1 LALTCDCRSSLV
13 AQQVSF
19 WENETINH
27 RARLQDRGGI
37 AMSVS
42 EAASGVGDESVESTE
57 LAPGA
62 DGFHLEPRCRVCR
75 NDQVRT
81 KVNDLLA
88 AGASYAMVLRA
99 LGDDNANL
107 EKRDQVT
114 IDSVRNHCG
123 RHFPVQQV
131 ARATYRDILERRAK
145 ENSVDFIEGV
155 ATAITPMAFLETV
168 MVKGYQTLV
177 DEHTSVSYRDAM
189 EAALKLNEIARKDEG
204 AIDRARMLAEM
215 GRIIEV
221 VRTFIPSER
230 WPDVQA
236 ALRGEAPV
244 SPQTS
249 HAGEGVRMVAI
260 DDASDEDG
268 N

>member
-1 LALTCDCRSSLV
+1 
-13 AQQVSF
+13 
-19 WENETINH
+19 
-27 RARLQDRGGI
+27 
-37 AMSVS
+37 M
-42 EAASGVGDESVESTE
+42 E
-57 LAPGA
+57 LGPGTN
-62 DGFHLEPRCRVCR
+62 GLHLESRCRICR
-75 NDQVRT
+75 NDQVRK

-88 AGASYAMVLRA
+88 TGASYAMVLRA
-99 LGDDNANL
+99 LGDDNATL
-107 EKRDQVT
+107 KQRDQVT
-114 IDSVRNHCG
+114 IDSIRNHSG

-131 ARATYRDILERRAK
+131 ARATYREILERRAK

-168 MVKGYQTLV
+168 MVKGYQTVV
-177 DEHTSVSYRDAM
+177 DEGTTVNYRDGM

-204 AIDRARMLAEM
+204 AMDRARMLADV

-236 ALRGEAPV
+236 ALRGETPI
-244 SPQTS
+244 SQQTS
-249 HAGEGVRMVAI
+249 QEVEGVRMVDI
-260 DDASDEDG
+260 DDNPDEDG

>member
-1 LALTCDCRSSLV
+1 
-13 AQQVSF
+13 
-19 WENETINH
+19 
-27 RARLQDRGGI
+27 
-37 AMSVS
+37 M
-42 EAASGVGDESVESTE
+42 E
-57 LAPGA
+57 LAPDTNGL
-62 DGFHLEPRCRVCR
+62 HLESRCRICR
-75 NDQVRT
+75 NDQVRK

-88 AGASYAMVLRA
+88 TGASYAMVLRA
-99 LGDDNANL
+99 LGDDNATL
-107 EKRDQVT
+107 KQRDQVT
-114 IDSVRNHCG
+114 IDSIRNHSG

-131 ARATYRDILERRAK
+131 ARATYREILERRAK

-168 MVKGYQTLV
+168 MVKGYQTVV
-177 DEHTSVSYRDAM
+177 DEGTTVNYRDGM

-204 AIDRARMLAEM
+204 AMDRARMLADV

-236 ALRGEAPV
+236 ALRGETPI
-244 SPQTS
+244 SQQTS
-249 HAGEGVRMVAI
+249 QEVEGVRMVDI
-260 DDASDEDG
+260 DDNPDEDG